1 MSTLKEFIKTLRQL
15 PGKEHELYV
24 AEKQAISKAWHGS
37 TLSDMRESVVKLWY
51 LAMLGEDIS
60 IFSSLLLQQMSA
72 PDLWSRRPAYSALAD
87 CFAGDSEIAVL
98 ATNILRK
105 DLVSVQVFN
114 ISVGLACMVGVR
126 SPLMATELAPLAGSL
141 LKSHRPLIR
150 RKAALTLLVLADN
163 NPDLYQSIPALME
176 ELFLDPDEGVYT
188 AAIHVVLHIL
198 DSVEKRLLMPLLPK
212 MFHLLNYTKSNWV
225 RMKTVRV
232 LSVMNQ
238 VDSRV
243 GAKLL
248 DVLIKIAEED
258 PAKSVLSE
266 VVAALVRLLSLDRP
280 EAREV
285 VTRVVWEHLTSAD
298 ANLISDGLNL
308 LQLVCEHYNHT
319 EAFIFSLFPDV
330 EARLTTLLASADS
343 TLRLQSVALLRQLCT
358 LDRSTTFCQSLA
370 TLAIKEKSEAL
381 ALELCDCLAAN
392 LPWRPAE
399 LLPVAGDLCRHSRKF
414 PAEISTRLCDLL
426 DTVDM
431 NTSLERLGVLAMSLM
446 DERITPA
453 EGISDMLLTKAVMI
467 NTAVFHDARCDSIAS
482 GTIQYSRAD
491 CMRLLLDQTNRANPD
506 DLQLLSALQLVS
518 LFISDGQ
525 PLREAVEAKMA
536 NLTHLNI
543 VLQSLS
549 EARLKMTRPEQFTK
563 AAPNLV
569 TPVFARV
576 SQPSIESENVLRPNK
591 LKTVPWAPGA
601 DTSSCLSLVE
611 MMS

>member
-1 MSTLKEFIKTLRQL
+1 MIIDALDYRILREATYLSVLNKIRPGWRRPGVERQPALSAKNFVEAPDFYDFTSFEIESGQITPDCRWYKWVFEGDVCFVLRVEWKNYVTQIWMSTLKEFIKTLRQL

-467 NTAVFHDARCDSIAS
+467 NSEIRSAVRRSCSFPRRSLRFHRFRHDPVQPCGLHATAA
-482 GTIQYSRAD
+482 GP
-491 CMRLLLDQTNRANPD
+491 DQP
-506 DLQLLSALQLVS
+506 
-518 LFISDGQ
+518 
-525 PLREAVEAKMA
+525 
-536 NLTHLNI
+536 
-543 VLQSLS
+543 
-549 EARLKMTRPEQFTK
+549 
-563 AAPNLV
+563 
-569 TPVFARV
+569 
-576 SQPSIESENVLRPNK
+576 SQP
-591 LKTVPWAPGA
+591 
-601 DTSSCLSLVE
+601 
-611 MMS
+611 